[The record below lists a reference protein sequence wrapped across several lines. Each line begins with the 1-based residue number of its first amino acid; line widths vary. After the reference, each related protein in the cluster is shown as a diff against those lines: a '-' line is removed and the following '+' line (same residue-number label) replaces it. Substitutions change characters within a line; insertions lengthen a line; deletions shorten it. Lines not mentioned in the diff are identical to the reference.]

1 MEAAIIAGIAGLV
14 AAIMGLYMM
23 LYVMGFFQYLGG
35 KKKSRLPSVSKQAL
49 IDKILALNDPSRPYR
64 VVKGTNTDLTA
75 EWKIADAEWYGIFN
89 KNGLRQAYRA
99 FLLVDE
105 ERHSVRC
112 CEELGTVSWTVG
124 LNGLVPTVSFR
135 KAFFRGRIL
144 YKKEYAKGYGL
155 KQLAPPEAGKVYDYK
170 FDIDE
175 IRGPIILTVEDN
187 GWEWVPVTAIRHATY
202 RQLTITQRNRP
213 SFCAY
218 CEAKLETDSTY
229 CMKCGRKIG
238 L

>member
-1 MEAAIIAGIAGLV
+1 MDVSSIVGLVGIIAAGC
-14 AAIMGLYMM
+14 GLYIM
-23 LYVMGFFQYLGG
+23 LYVMGYFQYLGG
-35 KKKSRLPSVSKQAL
+35 KKQHDIPPVRKQEL
-49 IDKILALNDPSRPYR
+49 IDKILILNDPSKPYHIA
-64 VVKGTNTDLTA
+64 KGIDTDLLA

-89 KNGLRQAYRA
+89 KNALRQAYRA
-99 FLLVDE
+99 YLLVDE

-124 LNGLVPTVSFR
+124 LNGLIPTVSFR
-135 KAFFRGRIL
+135 KTFFRGRIL
-144 YKKEYAKGYGL
+144 YKKEYARGYGL

-175 IRGPIILTVEDN
+175 IRGPIVLTVEDN
-187 GWEWVPVTAIRHATY
+187 GWEWVPVTAMRHATY

-213 SFCAY
+213 SFCVY

-229 CMKCGRKIG
+229 CMK
-238 L
+238 